1 MRCYDIPRPIGLES
15 PCAEIESV
23 CANAHLY
30 KRCGKKPMHLIVP
43 LDSGNGR
50 TTLIE
55 FLTDM
60 YKKHGILSFTS
71 GLDDY
76 VEVTLDGSSTNKIVQ
91 AFSSIQEAA
100 IYDNFYRNV
109 AAVIIS
115 DVAKYINGPQ
125 LQEFLKESKA
135 LCDNAC
141 VIFFVNSEMTANEE
155 KLVDKLIEHI
165 GKRQIKRIDVAP
177 YSVAD
182 LCAVAEKAVTEH
194 GVEIKHYAAFHAA
207 LLDVVSTFQIHSVR
221 DVLNLV
227 DNLIE
232 YADFSL
238 FTPAVDDKALSALAS
253 AWQEEKER
261 SERK

>member
-1 MRCYDIPRPIGLES
+1 MRCYNIPRPIGLES

-50 TTLIE
+50 TTFVE

-76 VEVTLDGSSTNKIVQ
+76 VEVTLDGSSTNKIAQ
-91 AFSSIQEAA
+91 AFSTIQEAA

-109 AAVIIS
+109 AAVVIS

-125 LQEFLKESKA
+125 LQEFLKES
-135 LCDNAC
+135 
-141 VIFFVNSEMTANEE
+141 
-155 KLVDKLIEHI
+155 
-165 GKRQIKRIDVAP
+165 
-177 YSVAD
+177 
-182 LCAVAEKAVTEH
+182 
-194 GVEIKHYAAFHAA
+194 
-207 LLDVVSTFQIHSVR
+207 
-221 DVLNLV
+221 
-227 DNLIE
+227 
-232 YADFSL
+232 
-238 FTPAVDDKALSALAS
+238 
-253 AWQEEKER
+253 
-261 SERK
+261 